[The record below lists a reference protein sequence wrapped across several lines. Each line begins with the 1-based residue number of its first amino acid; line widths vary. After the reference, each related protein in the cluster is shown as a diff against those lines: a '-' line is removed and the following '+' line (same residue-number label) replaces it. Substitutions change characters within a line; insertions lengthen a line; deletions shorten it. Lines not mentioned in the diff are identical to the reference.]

1 MLYLLHDPHG
11 CGECRYCKDAG
22 GRAMHGAIAEEQISV
37 YAAVIRLT
45 KIISANIRNL
55 FIIR

>member
-1 MLYLLHDPHG
+1 MRILHD
-11 CGECRYCKDAG
+11 CKDAG

-37 YAAVIRLT
+37 LAVVSRPT
-45 KIISANIRNL
+45 KPIPANIRNL